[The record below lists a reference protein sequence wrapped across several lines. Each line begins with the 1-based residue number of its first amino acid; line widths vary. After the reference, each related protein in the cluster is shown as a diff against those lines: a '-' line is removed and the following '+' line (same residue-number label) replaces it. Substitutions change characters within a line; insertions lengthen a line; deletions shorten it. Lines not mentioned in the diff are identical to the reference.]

1 LIDNFKLLR
10 GGIKQTI
17 IHGDYTMRFEVMDNG
32 LLFIEVKHSLGN
44 VTTRM
49 SDIVKLNY
57 GFNYAVTHGNYL
69 LNYYCGGDFSVG
81 NVLTIII
88 SLMKSV

>member
-1 LIDNFKLLR
+1 
-10 GGIKQTI
+10 
-17 IHGDYTMRFEVMDNG
+17 MRFEVMDDG
-32 LLFIEVKHSLGN
+32 LLFVEVKHSSGN
-44 VTTRM
+44 VTSRM
-49 SDIVKLNY
+49 TDIVKLNY

-69 LNYYCGGDFSVG
+69 LNYYCDGDIFFSVG

>member
-1 LIDNFKLLR
+1 MIDNFKLLR
-10 GGIKQTI
+10 GELKQTI
-17 IHGDYTMRFEVMDNG
+17 IHGDYSMRFEVMDDG
-32 LLFIEVKHSLGN
+32 LLFVEVKHSLGN
-44 VTTRM
+44 VTSRM

-57 GFNYAVTHGNYL
+57 GFNYVVTHGKYL
-69 LNYYCGGDFSVG
+69 LRCYGDGNFSVG